1 MDQDDVTKEQ
11 MDHFCKEVR
20 RAVAAERAIIVT
32 SVEGSTNLCA
42 SADGANDQEVLAYII
57 CDLARTIASIDPKIS
72 VTINMG
78 EGDPIIVNHET
89 AHMEINRRVID
100 EMG

>member
-1 MDQDDVTKEQ
+1 MDQDDITKEQ
-11 MDHFCKEVR
+11 MDHFCAEVR

-32 SVEGSTNLCA
+32 SVESKTNLCA
-42 SADGANDQEVLAYII
+42 SGDAVNDGEILAHII
-57 CDLARTIASIDPKIS
+57 CDLARAIASIDPKIS

-78 EGDPIIVNHET
+78 GDPIIVNHET
-89 AHMEINRRVID
+89 AHMEVSRRVID

>member
-1 MDQDDVTKEQ
+1 MNQDDVTKEQ

-20 RAVAAERAIIVT
+20 RAVAAERAIIIT
-32 SVEGSTNLCA
+32 SVEGMTNLCA
-42 SADGANDQEVLAYII
+42 SADGADDQEVLANII
-57 CDLARTIASIDPKIS
+57 CDLARTIASIDPTIS
-72 VTINMG
+72 VTLNMG
-78 EGDPIIVNHET
+78 GTDEIIINHET